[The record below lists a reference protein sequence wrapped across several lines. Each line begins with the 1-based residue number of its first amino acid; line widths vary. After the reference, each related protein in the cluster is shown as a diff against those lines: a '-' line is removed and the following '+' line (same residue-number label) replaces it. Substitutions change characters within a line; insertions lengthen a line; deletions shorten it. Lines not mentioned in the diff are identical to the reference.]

1 MREPKDI
8 RLKTHLVDECNHAG
22 KSRSRATGALN
33 RENLKAGVC
42 SSAGRR
48 VSSLG
53 SECLSPRTDQRRREG
68 SAPRAHLCPLGRHM
82 RSSNSLPRG

>member
-42 SSAGRR
+42 STGRR
-48 VSSLG
+48 VSPHLASTR
-53 SECLSPRTDQRRREG
+53 EHQRRRQRTTG
-68 SAPRAHLCPLGRHM
+68 L
-82 RSSNSLPRG
+82 SLPVGPANATK